1 MKNKNRI
8 MKKLFLIL
16 FAVGMLSVSCGTK
29 TTETET
35 VEGDTTM
42 TVMPVDT
49 NVCADTVVT
58 DTVE

>member
-29 TTETET
+29 TAETET

-42 TVMPVDT
+42 AVVHVDT
-49 NVCADTVVT
+49 NACADTIVA
-58 DTVE
+58 DTVK